1 MRLKQLAIAVALV
14 TISTTALAE
23 NTGSYVGG
31 KLGTSIMQ
39 SKGMQSHGYNSSS
52 PTDYDYTLAKDKT
65 KTVFNIGIN
74 AGYDFKVS
82 YNLPIRA
89 ELDYTY
95 RSDAKINTSTYTF
108 SSMQGNAG
116 GEYENDSFKISQ
128 STLMVNG
135 YYDFYTDTELTPYVG
150 AGLGA
155 SFVKYKFKDE
165 DGDKSSISKT
175 QFAWSVMAG
184 VSYKI
189 MPNLTTNLEYRYLD
203 SGKIKQNDN
212 DDGWTDKFS
221 AKLQSHDIS
230 VGLRYSF

>member
-23 NTGSYVGG
+23 NTGFYIGG

-39 SKGMQSHGYNSSS
+39 SKGMHWQGSAYDGSG
-52 PTDYDYTLAKDKT
+52 YDYSLTKDKT
-65 KTVFNIGIN
+65 KTVFNMGIN
-74 AGYDFKVS
+74 AGYDFNVS
-82 YNLPIRA
+82 YNLPVRA

-95 RSDAKINTSTYTF
+95 RSNAKINTSTYFF
-108 SSMQGNAG
+108 SSIDGNSG
-116 GEYENDSFKISQ
+116 GEYEDENFKISQ

-135 YYDFYTDTELTPYVG
+135 YYDFYTDTEFTPYVG

-155 SFVKYKFKDE
+155 SFVKYKDE
-165 DGDKSSISKT
+165 ASISKT
-175 QFAWSVMAG
+175 QFAWSLMAG
-184 VSYKI
+184 VSYKVLS
-189 MPNLTTNLEYRYLD
+189 NLTTNIEYRYLD

-212 DDGWTDKFS
+212 DDGWTNKFS